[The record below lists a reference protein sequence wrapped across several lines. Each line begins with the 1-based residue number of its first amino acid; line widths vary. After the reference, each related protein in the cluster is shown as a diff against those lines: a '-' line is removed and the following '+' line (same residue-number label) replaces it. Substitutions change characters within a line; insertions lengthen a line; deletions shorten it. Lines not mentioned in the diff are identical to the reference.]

1 MCLVLCLRVYLCVG
15 ELQYDQYSALL
26 FYRPARYTRCVNTNK
41 WLAAFCE
48 SVCVCSMWRPVQHI
62 FIYLNR
68 LFINSNTP
76 WRCPT

>member
-1 MCLVLCLRVYLCVG
+1 MCLVVCLRVYLCVG

-48 SVCVCSMWRPVQHI
+48 SVCVCVACGAPFSTFSYI
-62 FIYLNR
+62 STDCL
-68 LFINSNTP
+68 
-76 WRCPT
+76 